1 MKLKSIVFL
10 GILSVSGSLLFSQND
25 NEKSIEEIYLQNPE
39 LMVIREQVLSDD
51 LQTELQA
58 LEGIDGL
65 IKGGTVNNEIENLLI
80 SLGESGSASKKYL
93 GRTLVNNFPEVR
105 RKACT
110 ILGQIGTDKAR
121 EALITIL
128 LSESDDTVR
137 AEAAYAL
144 GIIGRDEKGDATGAI
159 AWVIDKEDPVSPD
172 NNFAY
177 AATLAFE
184 KIAEKNH
191 GLKNSAGYAALIKIA
206 QGNYIRTVKD
216 KALEVIKGM
225 KKYSR

>member
-80 SLGESGSASKKYL
+80 SLGESWSASKKY
-93 GRTLVNNFPEVR
+93 
-105 RKACT
+105 
-110 ILGQIGTDKAR
+110 LGQIGTDKAR